1 MQTLDIGV
9 DVAKKEVVV
18 ACAEEKFAPHTVK
31 NDSASLKRW
40 LRSLP
45 AGTRIGLE
53 PTSHYHLCLADCAHA
68 LGFTVYVLNPRDT
81 RHYARAVGSR
91 AKTDR
96 VDAQLIARYIQHEA
110 AHLNPYRPPS
120 ETERAID
127 QLLRRRAKLTALKG
141 ALAMTLRGVPALKAE
156 ASVLT
161 KRFDV
166 LIARLDA
173 MLQTRIA
180 AEPAKYATCQRLQGI
195 VSVGPLTSA
204 GLGNAL
210 DRVRYRSA
218 DAFVAFLGWDPRAQD
233 SGEHR
238 GRRRLSKRG
247 PAELRRLLYN
257 AAMSAVKTKCWGPI
271 YQRYRAR
278 GLSSTES
285 LVILA
290 RKIAR
295 TAWSVHRH
303 GTTFDPNRIT
313 QQC

>member
-9 DVAKKEVVV
+9 DVAKDEVVV
-18 ACAEEKFAPHTVK
+18 ACAQAAFAPHAVK
-31 NDSASLKRW
+31 NDRTAITRW

-45 AGTRIGLE
+45 AGARIGVE
-53 PTSHYHLCLADCAHA
+53 ATSHYHLTLAGLAQA
-68 LGFTVYVLNPRDT
+68 SGFSVYVLNPRDT
-81 RHYARAVGSR
+81 RHYARAVGER

-110 AHLNPYRPPS
+110 VHLRLYRPPT

-127 QLLRRRAKLTALKG
+127 QLLRRRAKLLALRS
-141 ALAMTLRGVPALKAE
+141 AAAMTLQGVPALKAQ
-156 ASVLT
+156 AVAL
-161 KRFDV
+161 RHHLDR
-166 LIARLDA
+166 LISRLEA
-173 MLQTRIA
+173 MLTERIA
-180 AEPAKYATCQRLQGI
+180 AEPGKRATCERLQSI
-195 VSVGPLTSA
+195 VGVGPLVGA

-210 DRVRYRSA
+210 DRLAFRNA
-218 DAFVAFLGWDPRAQD
+218 DAFIAFLGLDPRAQD
-233 SGEHR
+233 SGAHR

-257 AAMSAVKTKCWGPI
+257 AAMSAVTTKSWGPI
-271 YQRYRAR
+271 YQTYRAR

-295 TAWSVHRH
+295 TAWSLHRH
-303 GTTFDPNRIT
+303 GTTFDAQRI
-313 QQC
+313 QRC